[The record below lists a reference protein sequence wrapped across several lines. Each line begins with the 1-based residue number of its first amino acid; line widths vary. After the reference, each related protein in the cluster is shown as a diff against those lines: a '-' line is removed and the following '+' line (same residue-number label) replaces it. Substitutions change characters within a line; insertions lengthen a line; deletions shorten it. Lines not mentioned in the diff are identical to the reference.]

1 MLVNT
6 TIKDAMVLVLVMESM
21 RKSVSVNTRE
31 NHGVIKGFQMMK
43 DYKKIIKTLE
53 DQLFVNKDASEVS
66 ILDVECTEEQAEMM
80 REFLSTY
87 IGLIED
93 QADDEGKEIEK
104 HPFYASTRN
113 CLYAFLVAEMEE
125 AAV

>member
-1 MLVNT
+1 MIVNT
-6 TIKDAMVLVLVMESM
+6 NKKDAMVLVLVMEGM

-93 QADDEGKEIEK
+93 LAEDKGEEIEK
-104 HPFYASTRN
+104 HPWYPSIRN